1 MASKTDD
8 PLTVA
13 RQELEPGEEL
23 IWADRP
29 QPEVLAR
36 TKLPQVIRG
45 TLGLAVIAGLHW
57 YGYVPDFRA
66 SAESALLFAF
76 LVAAALYCLA
86 LVVAP
91 QVTKVSAGRMVY
103 AVTSRRLMILSF
115 WPFRSKRVFMPE
127 DLDEP
132 RALADDS
139 GRGAAVF
146 IERKL
151 PWWKR
156 SAGGS
161 YQIEAF
167 YGIADAPR
175 VTAEIAR
182 LRGPVDRSPFDA
194 ED

>member
-1 MASKTDD
+1 MASQADD
-8 PLTVA
+8 PLSVA
-13 RQELEPGEEL
+13 RQELEPGETL
-23 IWADRP
+23 VWADRP
-29 QPEVLAR
+29 RPEALAR

-45 TLGLAVIAGLHW
+45 ALGLAVIAGLHW

-66 SAESALLFAF
+66 SAENALMFAF
-76 LVAAALYCLA
+76 LVAAGLYCLA

-91 QVTKVSAGRMVY
+91 QIAKASAGRMVY
-103 AVTSRRLMILSF
+103 AVTSRRVMILSL
-115 WPFRSKRVFMPE
+115 WPLRSRRIFLPAE
-127 DLDEP
+127 LDEP
-132 RALADDS
+132 RALADAS
-139 GRGAAVF
+139 GEGAVVF

-175 VTAEIAR
+175 VAAEIAR
-182 LRGPVDRSPFDA
+182 LRDPAEVSPFDN